1 MDECGRGIND
11 SLGWVGDHLY
21 GDGGEGFD
29 ELSASLTLELVVY
42 SYYYIKGL
50 ETFLR

>member
-1 MDECGRGIND
+1 MVMGKR
-11 SLGWVGDHLY
+11 
-21 GDGGEGFD
+21 FD

-42 SYYYIKGL
+42 SYYYFKEV